1 MGEDGSRPVD
11 VVLQLHQPDE
21 NVVEPGQF
29 AFSQQAADCLVLAL
43 DNFVDLRH
51 PLASQVGQHQVELP
65 LVTLAGLAV
74 DQTRP

>member
-11 VVLQLHQPDE
+11 VVLQLHQPGE
-21 NVVEPGQF
+21 NVVEPGHF
-29 AFSQQAADCLVLAL
+29 ALAKQVADCLVLAL
-43 DNFVDLRH
+43 DDFADLRH
-51 PLASQVGQHQVELP
+51 PLASQVGEHQVELP